1 MKTDKQIFKI
11 FQAQPQWVYLLAEEP
26 SPGPCRFESKTFKE
40 IEKRTDGLLV
50 PDSPDRKIAIV
61 EIQGYEDS
69 FLYQRVVIEMAM
81 VQQEYVGRGV
91 QGIILLL
98 DDTTDP
104 KTEPWRKVVRTISL
118 RRAMSKIRKQQP
130 KHPLVA
136 VFAPLLAKT
145 DAILE
150 RDAAPCYNLL
160 QESAL
165 PKPVRETLVDVY
177 VNWLEQRLCNKG
189 KKEIEE
195 MLLGQLPDLRE
206 TQSGKDLIAI
216 GKVEGKL
223 EGKLEGLVK
232 LLEVRFGKI
241 STVLKMKLSKIE
253 SDEQLDRLYEHAL
266 AISKLADFKVKDP
279 K

>member
-11 FQAQPQWVYLLAEEP
+11 FQAQPQWLYLLAGEP

-50 PDSPDRKIAIV
+50 PDSPDRKIAIIEV
-61 EIQGYEDS
+61 QGYEDS

-81 VQQEYVGRGV
+81 VQQEYVGRDV

-104 KTEPWRKVVRTISL
+104 KTDPWRTVVRTISL
-118 RRAMSKIRKQQP
+118 RKAVSKISKQQP

-136 VFAPLLAKT
+136 VFWPLLAKT

-150 RDAAPCYNLL
+150 RDAGPCYNLL
-160 QESAL
+160 QESDL
-165 PKPVRETLVDVY
+165 PKPIRETLVNVFIS
-177 VNWLEQRLCNKG
+177 WLEQRFHSKG

-195 MLLGQLPDLRE
+195 MLLGKLPDLRD
-206 TQSGKDLIAI
+206 TQSGKD
-216 GKVEGKL
+216 GCNP
-223 EGKLEGLVK
+223 
-232 LLEVRFGKI
+232 I
-241 STVLKMKLSKIE
+241 SRRM
-253 SDEQLDRLYEHAL
+253 L
-266 AISKLADFKVKDP
+266 AIEKCDN
-279 K
+279 